1 MVVALIYS
9 NPSDSSSNLFQ
20 KILSHKIALLNSN
33 NIYLIRGYYS
43 TQIICISFVQKIL
56 NQ

>member
-9 NPSDSSSNLFQ
+9 NPDDSSSNFFQ

-33 NIYLIRGYYS
+33 NIYLIRDYYS